1 AHFVHDD
8 TCFKNGMTKQPR
20 IRPKPEVIEARC
32 RAPSL
37 RSAQS
42 HAKRARMVLLPAEGC
57 STPSIAREVGVQP
70 RIASNW
76 RWRFADHHGL
86 DGLEE
91 RLRGTR
97 SRPLINK
104 RI

>member
-1 AHFVHDD
+1 MFQEWDD
-8 TCFKNGMTKQPR
+8 QASE
-20 IRPKPEVIEARC
+20 IRLKPEVLEARC

-37 RSAQS
+37 RNAQS
-42 HAKRARMVLLPAEGC
+42 HAKRARMVLLAAEGC

-76 RWRFADHHGL
+76 RWRFADHHVL
-86 DGLEE
+86 DGLED